1 MKRLMDRTMRMARAV
16 FLISYGALSISIG
29 FVLVYAGL
37 LFAGTWGGIIGA
49 LIAFFAVFAFYKWIF
64 PVRVIYMINYIM
76 NIYDEYEEYYE
87 ESEERARQYR
97 QNNKATGIPLNEL
110 KEFRKLLYKEFL

>member
-1 MKRLMDRTMRMARAV
+1 MEKVRNRIMRKAGAIFLMAYGLL
-16 FLISYGALSISIG
+16 LINSVS
-29 FVLVYAGL
+29 VLVYAGL